1 MKKLKINFFLL
12 LILFFFTT
20 EVYSFNLN
28 FKNKYLF
35 KYSSDEN
42 IINISEKN
50 LDRLRTFFLGN
61 FFSYEQN
68 NFQTSAYGVYFA
80 LSKSGNSSVMSFC
93 NEKID
98 NCILNNMQFI
108 TKKKCERL
116 SAEKCFIIATNN
128 KIILNKKI
136 FNTNKNSFEQLL
148 PSLFK
153 IHENQNK
160 KQVVSDIR
168 TVLYRDFDSKAD
180 WE

>member
-12 LILFFFTT
+12 LVLFFFTT

-68 NFQTSAYGVYFA
+68 NYQSNASGVYFA
-80 LSKSGNSSVMSFC
+80 LSITGNASVLSFC
-93 NEKID
+93 NEVIN
-98 NCILNNMQFI
+98 NCILNNMKFI
-108 TKKKCERL
+108 TKKKCERI
-116 SAEKCFIIATNN
+116 SNERCFIIASGN

-136 FNTNKNSFEQLL
+136 YKVNKSN
-148 PSLFK
+148 
-153 IHENQNK
+153 IHWIT
-160 KQVVSDIR
+160 KQR
-168 TVLYRDFDSKAD
+168 FG
-180 WE
+180 

>member
-1 MKKLKINFFLL
+1 MKKLEINFFIL
-12 LILFFFTT
+12 LILIFFTT

-28 FKNKYLF
+28 FKNKYLY
-35 KYSSDEN
+35 KYSSEEN
-42 IINISEKN
+42 IINISKKN
-50 LDRLRTFFLGN
+50 LDRLRAFFLGN

-68 NFQTSAYGVYFA
+68 NFQTNAYGVYFA

-93 NEKID
+93 NEKQN

-116 SAEKCFIIATNN
+116 SSETCFIIATNN
-128 KIILNKKI
+128 KIVLNKKI
-136 FNTNKNSFEQLL
+136 FNTNNFEQLL

-168 TVLYRDFDSKAD
+168 AVLYRDFDGKA
-180 WE
+180 EGE